1 VSDVNDDLE
10 DFVAP
15 RPVLAHD
22 LIHHGKIW
30 DIVSEKVDLGDGG
43 QVTRDLMDHPGAVTV
58 LALDESDRVLMIRQY
73 RHPVG
78 MELWELPAGL
88 LDVPGEDPVEAAKRE
103 LLEEADLR
111 ASRWDL
117 LAEWFNSPGGSNE
130 ALRCYLARGVSEV
143 PDSERYQ
150 RGEEELNMPT
160 RWIPL
165 DEAHAAVLA
174 GKIHNPG
181 AVIGILAAVAS
192 RQAGWSTVR
201 PSDTPWPAHR
211 HYR

>member
-1 VSDVNDDLE
+1 VSEELQDIL
-10 DFVAP
+10 AP

-30 DIVSEKVDLGDGG
+30 DLVQEKVDLGEGG
-43 QVTRDLMDHPGAVTV
+43 QVTRELMDHPGAVTV
-58 LALDESDRVLMIRQY
+58 LALDDSDRVLMIRQY
-73 RHPVG
+73 RHPVS

-88 LDVPGEDPVEAAKRE
+88 LDVPGENPVVAAQRE
-103 LLEEADLR
+103 LLEETDLR
-111 ASRWDL
+111 ASEWGL

-130 ALRCYLARGVSEV
+130 ALRCYLARGISEV
-143 PDSERYQ
+143 PEGERYQ
-150 RGEEELNMPT
+150 RGEEELNMLT
-160 RWIPL
+160 VWVPL
-165 DEAHAAVLA
+165 DEARDAVLA

-192 RQAGWSTVR
+192 KQVGWSTLR
-201 PSDTPWPAHR
+201 PADSPWPAHR

>member
-1 VSDVNDDLE
+1 MSDDLE

-22 LIHHGKIW
+22 LIHHGKVW
-30 DIVSEKVDLGDGG
+30 DIVSEKVDLGEGG
-43 QVTRDLMDHPGAVTV
+43 QVTRELTDHPGAVTV

-111 ASRWDL
+111 AARWDL

-130 ALRCYLARGVSEV
+130 ALRCYLARSVSEV
-143 PDSERYQ
+143 PESERYQ
-150 RGEEELNMPT
+150 RGEEELNMPA

-192 RQAGWSTVR
+192 KQAGWSTVR
-201 PSDTPWPAHR
+201 PADTPWPAHR

>member
-1 VSDVNDDLE
+1 MTAPDFE
-10 DFVAP
+10 DFLAP

-30 DIVSEKVDLGDGG
+30 DIVSEKVDLGEAG
-43 QVTRDLMDHPGAVTV
+43 QVTRELMDHPGAVTV
-58 LALDESDRVLMIRQY
+58 LALDDQERVLMIRQY
-73 RHPVG
+73 RHPVQ

-88 LDVPGEDPVEAAKRE
+88 LDVPGENPVAAAQRE

-111 ASRWDL
+111 AAEWSL

-143 PDSERYQ
+143 PEAERYQ

-160 RWIPL
+160 RWVPL
-165 DEAHAAVLA
+165 DEARDAVLA
-174 GKIHNPG
+174 GAIHNPG
-181 AVIGILAAVAS
+181 AVIGILAAVAAKA
-192 RQAGWSTVR
+192 AGWSTLR
-201 PSDTPWPAHR
+201 PADAPWPAHR
-211 HYR
+211 NYR

>member
-1 VSDVNDDLE
+1 MSEDLE

-22 LIHHGKIW
+22 LVHHGKIW
-30 DIVSEKVDLGDGG
+30 DIVSEKVDLGEGG
-43 QVTRDLMDHPGAVTV
+43 QVTRELMDHPGAVTV

-111 ASRWDL
+111 AAQWDL

-143 PDSERYQ
+143 PEGERYQ

-165 DEAHAAVLA
+165 EEAQAAVLA

-192 RQAGWSTVR
+192 KQAGWSTVR

>member
-1 VSDVNDDLE
+1 MSSVPEFE
-10 DFVAP
+10 DFLAP
-15 RPVLAHD
+15 RPVLSHD
-22 LIHHGKIW
+22 LIHQGKVW
-30 DIVSEKVDLGDGG
+30 NIVSEKVDLGEGG
-43 QVTRDLMDHPGAVTV
+43 QVTRELMDHPGAVTV
-58 LALDESDRVLMIRQY
+58 LALDESDRILMIRQY
-73 RHPVG
+73 RHPVQ

-88 LDVPGEDPVEAAKRE
+88 LDVPGENPVEAAKRE

-111 ASRWDL
+111 ASQWDL
-117 LAEWFNSPGGSNE
+117 LGEWFNSPGGSNE
-130 ALRCYLARGVSEV
+130 ALRVYLARGVSEV
-143 PDSERYQ
+143 PEAERYQ

-165 DEAHAAVLA
+165 DEARDAVLA

-192 RQAGWSTVR
+192 KAAGWSTLR
-201 PSDTPWPAHR
+201 PADAPWPAHR

>member
-1 VSDVNDDLE
+1 MTSDGLE
-10 DFVAP
+10 DFVAE

-22 LIHHGKIW
+22 VVHEGYIW
-30 DIVSEKVDLGDGG
+30 NIVRDKVDLGEGG
-43 QVTRDLMDHPGAVTV
+43 QVTRELMDHPGAVTV

-88 LDVPGEDPVEAAKRE
+88 LDVPGENPVEAAKRE

-111 ASRWDL
+111 ASEWSL

-130 ALRCYLARGVSEV
+130 ALRCYLARGISEV
-143 PDSERYQ
+143 PEAERYQ

-160 RWIPL
+160 RWVPL
-165 DEAHAAVLA
+165 DEARDAVLA

-181 AVIGILAAVAS
+181 AVIGILAAVAA
-192 RQAGWSTVR
+192 RDAGWKTLR
-201 PSDTPWPAHR
+201 PADAPWPAHR
-211 HYR
+211 HYRH

>member
-1 VSDVNDDLE
+1 MSDDLE

-22 LIHHGKIW
+22 LIHRGKVW
-30 DIVSEKVDLGDGG
+30 DIVSEKIDLGEGG
-43 QVTRDLMDHPGAVTV
+43 QVTRELMDHPGAVTV

-111 ASRWDL
+111 ASQWDL

-143 PDSERYQ
+143 PEGERYQ

-165 DEAHAAVLA
+165 EEAHAAVLA

-192 RQAGWSTVR
+192 QQAGWSTVR